1 MDIELLSNRSIRNQ
15 SEINPKSIRNQSEN
29 MIIGLTGPMAS
40 GKSTVIGALIKEG
53 YKVVTLSDM
62 VREECR
68 KQGRPEEREELM
80 DVGQS
85 LRSEFGAGVLASRT
99 LEKIKEQ
106 SGDKWVVDGIRNPA
120 EVDELKKH
128 PDFVLIANI
137 APEQMIIDRIFS
149 RKRSDDKLDADAI
162 RKKLRREMGEGEPP
176 EGQQVEKCIKMA
188 DYTFENIM
196 PFEEVETEFL
206 KLYNQIPK

>member
-1 MDIELLSNRSIRNQ
+1 
-15 SEINPKSIRNQSEN
+15 

-53 YKVVTLSDM
+53 YKVITLSDM

-80 DVGQS
+80 DVGQN
-85 LRSEFGAGVLASRT
+85 LRSEFGAGVLAKRT
-99 LEKIKEQ
+99 LEKVEKQ
-106 SGDKWVVDGIRNPA
+106 GGDKWVVDGIRNPA
-120 EVDELKKH
+120 EVNELRKH

-149 RKRSDDKLDADAI
+149 RKRSDDTLDEDAI
-162 RKKLRREMGEGEPP
+162 RKKLRREMGEGEP
-176 EGQQVEKCIKMA
+176 EDGQQVGKCIEMA
-188 DYTFENIM
+188 DYTFNNIVA
-196 PFEEVETEFL
+196 FKEVESEFL